1 MSASFVSKT
10 VSLPLTQMQWLT
22 EKFGNVTKG
31 LQHIVYDKMETEIM
45 DTLTAKNGSEVNLVE
60 EEQDEKVNYDEE
72 ETRYLEEFNL
82 TEDEKEAAD
91 EEVGQIMD
99 EIYDRLEQ
107 HYVEEYF
114 DRLRAKTEK
123 ERYIG
128 RRLELLQIE
137 SFGHFC
143 GMSQG
148 LMVGSMGY
156 PKPELGF
163 PFKRL

>member
-31 LQHIVYDKMETEIM
+31 LQQIVDDKMETEKM
-45 DTLTAKNGSEVNLVE
+45 DTLTAKNGSEVNEVE
-60 EEQDEKVNYDEE
+60 EEQDENVNYDEE
-72 ETRYLEEFNL
+72 ETRYLEEFEL
-82 TEDEKEAAD
+82 SEDEKRVAD

-99 EIYDRLEQ
+99 EIYDRLEM

-128 RRLELLQIE
+128 RRLQLLQIE
-137 SFGHFC
+137 SFGHFA
-143 GMSQG
+143 GMAQG